1 MQDVVPRF
9 TNYAGKV
16 WRTAPALGE
25 DNEAVYGRELGFSAD
40 EIAALQGT
48 GTI

>member
-1 MQDVVPRF
+1 
-9 TNYAGKV
+9 V

-25 DNEAVYGRELGFSAD
+25 DNDRVYRGYLGLTDGELETLGEA
-40 EIAALQGT
+40 

>member
-1 MQDVVPRF
+1 
-9 TNYAGKV
+9 V

-25 DNEAVYGRELGFSAD
+25 DNQRVYSGYLGLTKD
-40 EIAALQGT
+40 EIDTLGEA